1 MNYQADRFTVLA
13 DACVLASALKRNM
26 VLSLAEAQIFRIRW
40 SALILDE
47 TERTI
52 AKLLTRNKN
61 PDAKANAKIQRERIE
76 QAFEESTVTN
86 FEILQPSLTGIN
98 AKDQHVLA
106 AAIKTSASVIVTDDL
121 KDFDKDYCAQFD
133 IEPLSTDSFI
143 ADCIELSP
151 THSIAVLKTMRERF
165 NKPSITADKLIM
177 MCESSSMLKTAS
189 FMLEY
194 KDSL

>member
-40 SALILDE
+40 SASIMDE
-47 TERTI
+47 TEKTI
-52 AKLLTRNKN
+52 AKLLTRKKVLNAE
-61 PDAKANAKIQRERIE
+61 DNAKIQRERIE
-76 QAFEESTVTN
+76 MAFEESTVTN
-86 FEILQPSLTGIN
+86 FEKLQAGLTGIN

-106 AAIKTSASVIVTDDL
+106 AAIRTSASVIVTDNL

-151 THSIAVLKTMRERF
+151 MHSIATLRTMRERF
-165 NKPSITADKLIM
+165 KNPAITPEKLIM
-177 MCESSSMLKTAS
+177 MCESASMLKTAS